1 MILFF
6 YLYDI
11 YYICFMF
18 KRCCKNCDHFY
29 ELEYRSYGCTKHVS
43 ALVRFPCTQVCDVPD
58 FTEIE
63 KQERINKINIITDES

>member
-1 MILFF
+1 
-6 YLYDI
+6 
-11 YYICFMF
+11 MF

-43 ALVRFPCTQVCDVPD
+43 TLVRFPSTQVCDVPD